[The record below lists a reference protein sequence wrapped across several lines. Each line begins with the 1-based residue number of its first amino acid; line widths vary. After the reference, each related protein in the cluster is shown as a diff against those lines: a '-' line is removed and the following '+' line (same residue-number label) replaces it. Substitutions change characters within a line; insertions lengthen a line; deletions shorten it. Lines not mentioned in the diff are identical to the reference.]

1 MRQTPRR
8 AALADAARD
17 HHQARADEARA
28 RISTPDRP
36 YSAYWRGKAAWHA
49 DRVSYYAAL
58 VYALRNPTV
67 TP

>member
-8 AALADAARD
+8 AQYADEARAR
-17 HHQARADEARA
+17 HQARADEARA
-28 RISTPDRP
+28 RISTPGRP

-49 DRVSYYAAL
+49 DRIAHYAAL
-58 VYALRNPTV
+58 VHALRNPTV